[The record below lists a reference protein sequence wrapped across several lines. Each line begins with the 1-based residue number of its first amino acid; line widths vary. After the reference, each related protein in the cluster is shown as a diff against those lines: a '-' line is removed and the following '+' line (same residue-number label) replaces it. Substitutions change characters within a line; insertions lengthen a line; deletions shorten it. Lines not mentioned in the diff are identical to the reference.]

1 MTIKGT
7 MATDMFSK
15 KFTDLDSQE
24 KDTIQ
29 KTYYNIDQMLTFLLN
44 PLGWMKKRSRWANL
58 TNLKGKD
65 KPNQ

>member
-29 KTYYNIDQMLTFLLN
+29 KTYYNIDPVSYTHLTLPTSDLV
-44 PLGWMKKRSRWANL
+44 
-58 TNLKGKD
+58 
-65 KPNQ
+65 